1 MKTKKMKTVLIP
13 GIILGFVMTLMFGSM
28 ASAQQQQQQKQAAPM
43 QKPAVTMGTQT
54 QTMKSPMPEAKM
66 QTSAAQTE
74 KSGSTMMKST
84 SKMPMMSSQE
94 IKSVQEALSKDG
106 YKLKADGIQGKH
118 TTWAIKDF
126 QKKNHLKVT
135 GRADAQTLAKLNLK

>member
-1 MKTKKMKTVLIP
+1 MKTKMKTVLVP
-13 GIILGFVMTLMFGSM
+13 GVILGFVLTLMYGSM
-28 ASAQQQQQQKQAAPM
+28 ASAQQQQAAPM

-54 QTMKSPMPEAKM
+54 QTMQSPTPEAKM
-66 QTSAAQTE
+66 KTTAAQAE

-94 IKSVQEALSKDG
+94 IKSVQEALNKDG
-106 YKLKADGIQGKH
+106 YKLTADGIQGRH
-118 TTWAIKDF
+118 TTRAIKEF

-135 GRADAQTLAKLNLK
+135 GKADAETLAKLNLK